1 MAVSRISKNP
11 GSFVPTRMT
20 EEIELDAKVEQ
31 LILEAREA
39 ERENPLSGDEFAREM
54 DALRQYGAERAR
66 ALGIAS
72 EDDVDR
78 IVYDLRSNG

>member
-1 MAVSRISKNP
+1 MA
-11 GSFVPTRMT
+11 
-20 EEIELDAKVEQ
+20 EEFELDAKVER

-39 ERENPLSGDEFAREM
+39 ERVSPLSAEAFAQEM
-54 DALRQYGAERAR
+54 DTLRQYGAERAR

>member
-1 MAVSRISKNP
+1 MSRITKNL
-11 GSFVPTRMT
+11 GFSVPPRMA
-20 EEIELDAKVEQ
+20 EEFDIDAKVER

>member
-1 MAVSRISKNP
+1 MSRITKNP
-11 GSFVPTRMT
+11 GSFGPPSMA
-20 EEIELDAKVEQ
+20 EEFELDTKVER

-39 ERENPLSGDEFAREM
+39 ERENPLCDDEFAREM